1 MTRDCWGEL
10 AFFSELRDL
19 IANKQNISPPPSL
32 TFQQQDYIV
41 SDGRY
46 DGRYRFNLNLAKYR
60 GVFWKKTSLKVMET
74 ARLGQ
79 KELFTYFANNY
90 QNPFHEKIDTITKQD
105 TRWSLC
111 KTQPE
116 W

>member
-10 AFFSELRDL
+10 AFFSELWDL

-46 DGRYRFNLNLAKYR
+46 DGRYRFNLNLQGEYR
-60 GVFWKKTSLKVMET
+60 GVFWKKDLPKGNGNCT
-74 ARLGQ
+74 AG
-79 KELFTYFANNY
+79 
-90 QNPFHEKIDTITKQD
+90 TKGMFYI
-105 TRWSLC
+105 
-111 KTQPE
+111 
-116 W
+116 